1 MSEPSKL
8 NVEIYGHIYTLRVTP
23 EEKAQVEAITAHV
36 DQMMHKVG
44 DDQTRL
50 DYRDVAVLAAIIL
63 RKNILSCS
71 GSIRNCCQ
79 LWMKKNKLCYTFC
92 PVLTRVSEGLMVY
105 YGI

>member
-8 NVEIYGHIYTLRVTP
+8 NVEIYGHIYTLAVTP

-50 DYRDVAVLAAIIL
+50 DYRDVAVLAAM
-63 RKNILSCS
+63 NITEEYFKLQREYQELLS
-71 GSIRNCCQ
+71 IVDEE
-79 LWMKKNKLCYTFC
+79 K
-92 PVLTRVSEGLMVY
+92 
-105 YGI
+105 

>member
-50 DYRDVAVLAAIIL
+50 DYRDVAVLAAM
-63 RKNILSCS
+63 NISEEYFKLQRVYQELLS
-71 GSIRNCCQ
+71 IVAEE
-79 LWMKKNKLCYTFC
+79 K
-92 PVLTRVSEGLMVY
+92 
-105 YGI
+105 

>member
-36 DQMMHKVG
+36 DEMMHKVG

-50 DYRDVAVLAAIIL
+50 DYRDVAVLAAM
-63 RKNILSCS
+63 NITEEYFKLQREYQELLS
-71 GSIRNCCQ
+71 IVDEE
-79 LWMKKNKLCYTFC
+79 K
-92 PVLTRVSEGLMVY
+92 
-105 YGI
+105 

>member
-50 DYRDVAVLAAIIL
+50 DYRDVAVLAAM
-63 RKNILSCS
+63 NITEEYFKLQREYQEFLS
-71 GSIRNCCQ
+71 IVDEE
-79 LWMKKNKLCYTFC
+79 K
-92 PVLTRVSEGLMVY
+92 
-105 YGI
+105 

>member
-50 DYRDVAVLAAIIL
+50 DYRDVAVLAAM
-63 RKNILSCS
+63 NITEEYFKLPA
-71 GSIRNCCQ
+71 GVPGIVVNC
-79 LWMKKNKLCYTFC
+79 
-92 PVLTRVSEGLMVY
+92 G
-105 YGI
+105 